1 MSLTSRSVVS
11 RAPQIAW
18 RSIAGRTVLLKAPMS
33 SLHTL
38 NKVGELIWSLLEK
51 PLAVAELR
59 EAVCGRF
66 EVGPEEAERDILEF
80 LAKLDAQGLITVGH
94 E

>member
-1 MSLTSRSVVS
+1 MSMTSRSVVS

-38 NKVGELIWSLLEK
+38 NKVGEFIWGLLEQ

-66 EVGPEEAERDILEF
+66 EVGPEEAERDILGF
-80 LAKLDAQGLITVGH
+80 LAKLDAQGLITVKD

>member
-1 MSLTSRSVVS
+1 MSLTSRSVVT

-38 NKVGELIWSLLEK
+38 NKVGELIWGLLEK
-51 PLAVAELR
+51 PHAVTEIR

-66 EVGPEEAERDILEF
+66 EIGPEEAERDILEF
-80 LAKLDAQGLITVGH
+80 LAKLEAQGLITVGH